1 MREGGGWGGVGKEG
15 EKVGFISCHSTSGA
29 QASVV
34 ESKGPAVYLKP
45 FFLKSAAAWP
55 RLQLWLPGD
64 GGDPGVN
71 RALSQTGRKKLAGSP
86 G

>member
-1 MREGGGWGGVGKEG
+1 MGRRETRW
-15 EKVGFISCHSTSGA
+15 GFISCHSTSGA

-34 ESKGPAVYLKP
+34 ESKGPALYLKP

-55 RLQLWLPGD
+55 RLQLWFPGD

-71 RALSQTGRKKLAGSP
+71 RDLSQTGRKKLVGSP